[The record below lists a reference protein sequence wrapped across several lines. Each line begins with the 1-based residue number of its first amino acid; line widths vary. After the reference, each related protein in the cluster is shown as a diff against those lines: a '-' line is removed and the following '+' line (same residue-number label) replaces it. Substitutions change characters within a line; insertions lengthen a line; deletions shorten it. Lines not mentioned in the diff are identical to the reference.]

1 MFQLKQQE
9 DKENQDD
16 THVETEREKPLD
28 EEDNIVEITKNKIKQ
43 YIIFIKWVKCCWHDL
58 IV

>member
-16 THVETEREKPLD
+16 THVETNREKPQD
-28 EEDNIVEITKNKIKQ
+28 KEDNIVQVTKTKIKQ
-43 YIIFIKWVKCCWHDL
+43 YIIFIK
-58 IV
+58 

>member
-16 THVETEREKPLD
+16 TNVETEREKPLD
-28 EEDNIVEITKNKIKQ
+28 KEDNIVEVTKTKIKQ
-43 YIIFIKWVKCCWHDL
+43 YIIFIK
-58 IV
+58 